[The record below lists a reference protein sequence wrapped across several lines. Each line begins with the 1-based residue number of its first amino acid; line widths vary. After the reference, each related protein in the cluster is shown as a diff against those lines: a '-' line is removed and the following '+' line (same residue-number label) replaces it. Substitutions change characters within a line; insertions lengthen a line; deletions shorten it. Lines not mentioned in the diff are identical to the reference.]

1 MLEKLNSQLAFF
13 PVYSWLLKCHWS
25 YSLVLQENM
34 DVIKA
39 ELDSDTEINQTSS
52 HSVFNFI
59 QIKQEQEVDSEDEV
73 SILLPHVKIQQ

>member
-1 MLEKLNSQLAFF
+1 
-13 PVYSWLLKCHWS
+13 
-25 YSLVLQENM
+25 M

-59 QIKQEQEVDSEDEV
+59 KIKQEQEVDSEDEV